1 MDLRKPLSWI
11 ANGFGS
17 GLSPLAPGTVGSLFA
32 FLIFFIVQDQ
42 VSLYFW
48 LITIAVSFYLGLF
61 IYPSTTSGVSEDP
74 KEFVWDEFVGMWT
87 ACISF
92 FFISP
97 TVFSIILTFLLFR
110 FFDISKFGLVGFFDK
125 RSGAVNVMLDDL
137 VAGIFTFVIV
147 YIIFIFV

>member
-74 KEFVWDEFVGMWT
+74 KEFVWDEFVGMWVAT
-87 ACISF
+87 FPLVAFESF
-92 FFISP
+92 WP
-97 TVFSIILTFLLFR
+97 WIIVSFVLFR
-110 FFDISKFGLVGFFDK
+110 FFDIWKPQPISYFDK
-125 RSGAVNVMLDDL
+125 LNSPYGVMMDDVIAGLYTAIALYLISNV
-137 VAGIFTFVIV
+137 I
-147 YIIFIFV
+147 